1 MISVPAAWL
10 CRWRGATL
18 VNWLQDVFPEVATAL
33 GITLFSGRIGRLLG
47 ALRDRSLRQATA
59 NVVLGERMAAYVAS
73 RGVAGSSIQ
82 VIANWSDDETLLPV
96 AHADNPLLN
105 QWDLAGRFVVMYSGN
120 MGRAHEFETVL
131 GAAAQLQQ
139 IAPEVVFLFV
149 GSGAQK
155 ATVACEATRRG
166 LANIV
171 FRPYQDRALLGA
183 SLSVGHLHLISQQP
197 ATEGLIVPSK
207 FYGVLGVGR
216 PTLFVGDPDGELA
229 RIIRQHQIGATVEIG
244 QVEALA
250 QAVLA
255 YRAAPERRL
264 AQGQRARALFCREYS
279 KSHALRRWAELLETL
294 SAAAAA
300 PSLPRR
306 PQP

>member
-1 MISVPAAWL
+1 
-10 CRWRGATL
+10 
-18 VNWLQDVFPEVATAL
+18 
-33 GITLFSGRIGRLLG
+33 
-47 ALRDRSLRQATA
+47 
-59 NVVLGERMAAYVAS
+59 VAS
-73 RGVAGSSIQ
+73 SSIQ
-82 VIANWSDDETLLPV
+82 IIANWSDDETLLPV
-96 AHADNPLLN
+96 AHTDNPLLT

-131 GAAAQLQQ
+131 AAATRLQQ
-139 IAPEVVFLFV
+139 HAPDIVFLFV

-155 ATVACEATRRG
+155 ATMAADATRRG

-229 RIIRQHQIGATVEIG
+229 RIIRQQHVGTTVEIG
-244 QVEALA
+244 QADALA
-250 QAVLA
+250 NAVLA
-255 YRAAPERRL
+255 YRAAPDRRHEE
-264 AQGQRARALFCREYS
+264 GRRARALFCDHYA
-279 KSHALRRWAELLETL
+279 KNHALKRWSALLAAV
-294 SAAAAA
+294 SAASGTANDHR
-300 PSLPRR
+300 PR
-306 PQP
+306 P